1 MRDKPPRD
9 EPPRRPLRRDMPR
22 PEGPFERLL
31 KQRPERDPAPIIIG
45 GTIAFLAIVII
56 LVFVFSSVLGGGD
69 NGGGS
74 GQTVQYADGVSGRVT
89 DIPALPPGLAAA
101 SKYIEFESD
110 VAGPQTIA
118 LQLTISVSGDSVL
131 GFYSHLDGRWQ
142 RIAESQVMPP
152 QEFASQGC
160 LGSDSSTGSGLVSCG
175 SFSAVPQ
182 NLAVLQVLAQTYTVS
197 ASLPAGATLHGDARP
212 NIVSPRDFSPASD
225 GSVIGSAT
233 TVDTSGSVQHVP
245 TIVGS
250 STDTAAV
257 VDDILADESLRATHV
272 QQIVTLVEDGGFDGI
287 DLEYSAVD
295 PDLGGQFTA
304 FVSALADSF
313 GQGGHRLSLTL
324 PPPGDQRSAYDWER
338 LGELVDY
345 IKVLPIAD
353 PVAYWD
359 NMPDGI
365 ARLTQDVPPQ
375 KILLVVNPF
384 SIETGEVARAIGY
397 QNAMVLAS
405 RAAVREPDNPD
416 DIISGATV
424 RLVAESLNEAEG
436 ASPMA
441 WDDDAAAVA
450 FTIGGTDRRR
460 IYIENSYSVGFKIEL
475 VQAYGLGGVAVSDAS
490 SESDVANVWGRVNE
504 LVITSTVS
512 LRRPSETM
520 LVPVWQAPDGGDLGA
535 GAGTSAMWI
544 APSAGTYV
552 IVLVVSDGDRRF
564 GQEIFVVVNETDE
577 PEPSPLETF
586 APGTDTPTPTAT
598 ATPTPTLTDEPAVQR
613 IEVGVVADG
622 NDDDDAFS
630 NNEEVTPGSTV
641 TYLVTFDNDFDVPV
655 TITDFVD
662 IFHGDV
668 VCLSE
673 GGTSIIGIVIP
684 PDDGDAEL
692 GPGELGSASDPDVV
706 VCLYDVAAPPD
717 PSLPDEP
724 NVITVRGTAQD
735 PVSLASD
742 ADDDSVN
749 IIVVDAE

>member
-1 MRDKPPRD
+1 M
-9 EPPRRPLRRDMPR
+9 
-22 PEGPFERLL
+22 

-69 NGGGS
+69 DNGGGS
-74 GQTVQYADGVSGRVT
+74 GQTIQVADGVIGRSASM
-89 DIPALPPGLAAA
+89 PGLPPGLAAA
-101 SKYIEFESD
+101 SDYIEFETEEA
-110 VAGPQTIA
+110 VPVTIA
-118 LQLTISVSGDSVL
+118 LQLTISVSNDAIL

-160 LGSDSSTGSGLVSCG
+160 LASDSNSGSGLVSCG

-212 NIVSPRDFSPASD
+212 NIVSPRDFSPAAD
-225 GSVIGSAT
+225 GSVTGSAT
-233 TVDTSGSVQHVP
+233 TVNTSGSVQHMP

-250 STDTAAV
+250 STDTAAI
-257 VDDILADESLRATHV
+257 VDNILADESLRASHV

-295 PDLGGQFTA
+295 ANLGGQFTA
-304 FVSALADSF
+304 FISALAGAF
-313 GQGGHRLSLTL
+313 GQSGHRLSLTL
-324 PPPGDQRSAYDWER
+324 PPPTDQRSAYDWAQ

-365 ARLTQDVPPQ
+365 ARLTQDVAPQ

-384 SIETGEVARAIGY
+384 SIETGDIARAIGY

-405 RAAVREPDNPD
+405 RAVVREPDNPN
-416 DIISGATV
+416 DIVSGATV
-424 RLVAESLNEAEG
+424 RLVAESLDESEG
-436 ASPMA
+436 ASPIA
-441 WDDDAAAVA
+441 WDDEAATVA

-460 IYIENSYSVGFKIEL
+460 IYIENSYSVAFKLEL

-490 SESDVANVWGRVNE
+490 AESDVANVWGRVNE
-504 LVITSTVS
+504 LVITSAVS

-535 GAGTSAMWI
+535 GAGTSATWI
-544 APSAGTYV
+544 APSAGTYA

-564 GQEIFVVVNETDE
+564 GREIFVVVNETDE
-577 PEPSPLETF
+577 EPSPSPLETF
-586 APGTDTPTPTAT
+586 APDTDTPTPTAT
-598 ATPTPTLTDEPAVQR
+598 PTSSGEPDNQR
-613 IEVGVVADG
+613 IEVGVVAEG
-622 NDDDDAFS
+622 NDDDGTFS
-630 NNEEVTPGSTV
+630 NDEIVTPGSTV
-641 TYLVTFDNDFDVPV
+641 TYLITFDNDFDVPV
-655 TITDFVD
+655 TITNFED
-662 IFHGDV
+662 IFHGTDII
-668 VCLSE
+668 CLNE
-673 GGTSIIGIVIP
+673 GSTDIIGLVIP
-684 PDDGDAEL
+684 PDDGDAAD
-692 GPGELGSASDPDVV
+692 GPDVLDGGADEV
-706 VCLYDVAAPPD
+706 QCLYDVAAPA
-717 PSLPDEP
+717 EP
-724 NVITVRGTAQD
+724 KPEGAPYVITVRGTVAD
-735 PVSLASD
+735 PESETSGFGVDVAN
-742 ADDDSVN
+742 VF
-749 IIVVDAE
+749 VVLE

>member
-9 EPPRRPLRRDMPR
+9 EPPRRPPRRDLPR

-56 LVFVFSSVLGGGD
+56 LVFVFSSVLGGGSD
-69 NGGGS
+69 NGGG
-74 GQTVQYADGVSGRVT
+74 QTIQVADGVSGRLT
-89 DIPALPPGLAAA
+89 AIPGLPPGLAAA
-101 SKYIEFESD
+101 SAYIEFDTEEAIP
-110 VAGPQTIA
+110 VTIA
-118 LQLTISVSGDSVL
+118 LPLTISVSGDAVL

-142 RIAESQVMPP
+142 RIAESQVMPS

-160 LGSDSSTGSGLVSCG
+160 LGSSSTTGSGLVSCG
-175 SFSAVPQ
+175 SFSAVPR

-197 ASLPAGATLHGDARP
+197 ASLPAGASLHDDARP

-225 GSVIGSAT
+225 GSVLGSAT

-257 VDDILADESLRATHV
+257 VDDILADESLRASHV
-272 QQIVTLVEDGGFDGI
+272 QQIATLVENGGFDGI

-295 PDLGGQFTA
+295 ANLGGEFTA
-304 FVSALADSF
+304 FVSALADAF
-313 GQGGHRLSLTL
+313 GQSGHRLSLTL

-353 PVAYWD
+353 PVSYWD
-359 NMPDGI
+359 NMPDSI
-365 ARLTQDVPPQ
+365 ARLTQNVAPR

-384 SIETGEVARAIGY
+384 SIETGNVARAIGY

-405 RAAVREPDNPD
+405 AAAVREPDNPD
-416 DIISGATV
+416 DIIPGATV
-424 RLVAESLNEAEG
+424 RLVAESLAEAEG

-441 WDDDAAAVA
+441 WANEAAAVT
-450 FTIGGTDRRR
+450 FTTGGTDRRR
-460 IYIENSYSVGFKIEL
+460 IYIENSYSVGFKLEL

-490 SESDVANVWGRVNE
+490 AESDVANVWGRVNE

-520 LVPVWQAPDGGDLGA
+520 LLPIWQAPDGGDLGA
-535 GAGTSAMWI
+535 GAGTSATWI
-544 APSAGTYV
+544 APSAGTYA

-564 GQEIFVVVNETDE
+564 GQEIFVFVNETDE

-586 APGTDTPTPTAT
+586 APETPEPSET
-598 ATPTPTLTDEPAVQR
+598 ATPEPTETDAPSDQR
-613 IEVGVVADG
+613 IEVGVLADG
-622 NDDDDAFS
+622 NDDNGTFS
-630 NNEEVTPGSTV
+630 NDEIVTPGSTV
-641 TYLVTFDNDFDVPV
+641 TYLITFDNDFDVPV
-655 TITDFVD
+655 TITDFED
-662 IFHGDV
+662 FFHGPGII
-668 VCLSE
+668 CSSE
-673 GGTSIIGIVIP
+673 GGGSIIGLVIP
-684 PDDGDAEL
+684 PDDGDAPD
-692 GPGELGSASDPDVV
+692 GPDVLDGGADEV
-706 VCLYDVAAPPD
+706 QCLYDVAAPT
-717 PSLPDEP
+717 EP
-724 NVITVRGTAQD
+724 KADDAPHVITVRGTVID
-735 PVSLASD
+735 PESD
-742 ADDDSVN
+742 ETGFGDDGAN
-749 IIVVDAE
+749 IFVVLEE

>member
-1 MRDKPPRD
+1 M
-9 EPPRRPLRRDMPR
+9 L
-22 PEGPFERLL
+22 G
-31 KQRPERDPAPIIIG
+31 
-45 GTIAFLAIVII
+45 
-56 LVFVFSSVLGGGD
+56 GGGD

-74 GQTVQYADGVSGRVT
+74 GQTFQVADGVTGRLT
-89 DIPALPPGLAAA
+89 PMPGLPPGLAAA
-101 SKYIEFESD
+101 SQFIEFESEEA
-110 VAGPQTIA
+110 VPRTIA
-118 LQLTISVSGDSVL
+118 LPLTISVSGDAVL
-131 GFYSHLDGRWQ
+131 GFYSHLEGRWQ
-142 RIAESQVMPP
+142 RIAESQVMPS

-160 LGSDSSTGSGLVSCG
+160 LGSGTTTGSGLVSCG
-175 SFSAVPQ
+175 NFSAVPQ
-182 NLAVLQVLAQTYTVS
+182 NLAVLQVLAQTYTVA
-197 ASLPAGATLHGDARP
+197 ASLPAGATLHADARP

-225 GSVIGSAT
+225 GSVIGSAS

-257 VDDILADESLRATHV
+257 VGDILADESLRASHV

-295 PDLGGQFTA
+295 ADLGGQFTA
-304 FVSALADSF
+304 FVSALAGAF
-313 GQGGHRLSLTL
+313 GQSGHRLSLTL
-324 PPPGDQRSAYDWER
+324 PPPGDQRSAYDWEQ

-405 RAAVREPDNPD
+405 RASVREPDNPD

-424 RLVAESLNEAEG
+424 RLVAESLAEAEG

-441 WDDDAAAVA
+441 WDNDAAAVA

-460 IYIENSYSVGFKIEL
+460 IYIENSYSVGFKLEL

-490 SESDVANVWGRVNE
+490 AESDVANVWGRVNE

-520 LVPVWQAPDGGDLGA
+520 LVPVWQAPDGDLGA
-535 GAGTSAMWI
+535 GAGTSATWI
-544 APSAGTYV
+544 APSAGTYA

-564 GQEIFVVVNETDE
+564 GQEISVVVNETDE
-577 PEPSPLETF
+577 PDPSPLETF
-586 APGTDTPTPTAT
+586 APDTDTPTPTPT
-598 ATPTPTLTDEPAVQR
+598 TTPSGEPTETDAPGTGRV
-613 IEVGVVADG
+613 EVGIVAEG
-622 NDDDDAFS
+622 NDEGSAFS
-630 NNEEVTPGSTV
+630 NDEEVTPGSTV

-655 TITDFVD
+655 TITNFVD
-662 IFHGDV
+662 IFHGLDV
-668 VCLSE
+668 VCFSE
-673 GGTSIIGIVIP
+673 GGTNIIGIVIP
-684 PDDGDAEL
+684 PDDGDAAL
-692 GPGELGSASDPDVV
+692 GPGELGTASDPDVV
-706 VCLYDVAAPPD
+706 VCVYDVTAPVD
-717 PSLPDEP
+717 PSLPDDP
-724 NVITVRGTAQD
+724 YVIIVRGTVED
-735 PVSLASD
+735 PVSGDSD
-742 ADDDSVN
+742 ADDDGVN
-749 IIVVDAE
+749 IHVVLDE

>member
-225 GSVIGSAT
+225 GSVIGNAT

-304 FVSALADSF
+304 FVSALADAF

-405 RAAVREPDNPD
+405 RATVREPDNPD

-490 SESDVANVWGRVNE
+490 AESDVANVWGRVNE